1 MNLRDEFDTIQN
13 RRSGSADRIA
23 FFVSGLLILCSVF
36 HVNAS
41 VAASNVVEVP
51 AVISLPLK
59 KKDLDNTLA
68 KYLGQTFATGY
79 EINQLV
85 SDVVI
90 RDPFEI
96 RLSGI
101 RVTGNLQG
109 RTEVDSRGVIGEAVL
124 RGLKISIEK
133 VSIHTVIRS
142 VVGGVDARI
151 RLDAECTNTVVDWR
165 NTDMPLFLRAAIN
178 VGALQPSLDIEG
190 LTLSTLFQSPSEK
203 PVMEMNCTGP
213 AGIETILQEQAW
225 NTLIARWT
233 DVDFLED
240 VQSAIESSINAGL
253 RPGGEGFSISA
264 MSEAGMKLQL
274 KASSYKIDVRGAHL
288 MGLLRFELDR
298 PTQGAPPKV
307 NPETLLPSTEVNAIT
322 LSLATDAVEAVLQ
335 SYFAEGI
342 WNHWTLGKDILG
354 FRELMSSRFSQLFA
368 FPALM
373 DFPKDAPM
381 AFSTSLTGRMGL
393 SCTSGGDLR
402 LTAPIGAW
410 MVIQDRSQLGFKPLV
425 HFSMPTTVQ
434 LRKTTTGRP
443 VATIDQISLSSVFHQ
458 KYVDEESP
466 NTTIAHDSILER
478 IQPALEA
485 EIENFFSTSQA
496 VQSTQGLTMGCD
508 VKSQILRLV
517 AP

>member
-13 RRSGSADRIA
+13 RRDGPGDRIA
-23 FFVSGLLILCSVF
+23 FFFSNLLLLCSVF
-36 HVNAS
+36 HVNTS
-41 VAASNVVEVP
+41 VAASNVIEVP
-51 AVISLPLK
+51 AVLSFPLK
-59 KKDLDNTLA
+59 KKDLDATLA

-79 EINQLV
+79 EVDQSV
-85 SDVVI
+85 SDLVI

-101 RVTGNLQG
+101 RVTGSLKG

-165 NTDMPLFLRAAIN
+165 TAEMPLFLRAAIS
-178 VGALQPSLDIEG
+178 VGALQPTLDIEG
-190 LTLSTLFQSPSEK
+190 LTLSTLFQNPSDK
-203 PVMEMNCTGP
+203 PKMEMNCTGP

-225 NTLIARWT
+225 NMLMARWT
-233 DVDFLED
+233 DVEFLAD
-240 VQSAIESSINAGL
+240 LQTAIESSINAVL
-253 RPGGEGFSISA
+253 RPGGDGISISG
-264 MSEAGMKLQL
+264 MSEIGTTLQMN
-274 KASSYKIDVRGAHL
+274 ASSYKIDARGAHL

-298 PTQGAPPKV
+298 PTQGAPPTIS
-307 NPETLLPSTEVNAIT
+307 PETLLPSTNVNALT
-322 LSLATDAVEAVLQ
+322 LSLATDAVEALLQ

-342 WNHWTLGKDILG
+342 WNHWTLGKDISG
-354 FRELMSSRFSQLFA
+354 FRELMSSRFSQFFA

-373 DFPKDAPM
+373 DFSKDAPM
-381 AFSTSLTGRMGL
+381 AFSTSFTGRMGL

-410 MVIQDRSQLGFKPLV
+410 MVLQDGSQLGFKPLV
-425 HFSMPTTVQ
+425 HFSMPTTLN
-434 LRKTTTGRP
+434 LRKVNTGRP
-443 VATIDQISLSSVFHQ
+443 VATIEQISLSSVFHQ
-458 KYVDEESP
+458 KYVADESP
-466 NTTIAHDSILER
+466 NTAIAHDTILER
-478 IQPALEA
+478 VQPTLEA
-485 EIENFFSTSQA
+485 EIENFFATSQA
-496 VQSTQGLTMGCD
+496 VQATQGLTMACD
-508 VKSQILRLV
+508 ARSQILRLV